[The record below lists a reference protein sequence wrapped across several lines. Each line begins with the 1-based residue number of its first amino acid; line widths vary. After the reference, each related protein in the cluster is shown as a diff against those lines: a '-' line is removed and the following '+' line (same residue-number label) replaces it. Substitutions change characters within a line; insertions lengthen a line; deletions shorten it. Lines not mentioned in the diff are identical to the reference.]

1 MICPKCGSLMTPGK
15 KKEKIVFKCPVC
27 GYEGEKGKLVNIVSS
42 VSSSSSEE
50 IPIIKEEMLSS
61 PIVTKVCPK
70 CGNSKAYF
78 QMVQTRSADEPPTRI
93 YLCTKCGYSW
103 REFS

>member
-1 MICPKCGSLMTPGK
+1 MTPGK

-27 GYEGEKGKLVNIVSS
+27 GYEGEGGKLVNIVSS

-61 PIVTKVCPK
+61 PVVTKVCPK